1 LAWPVAL
8 GILFAMLLVGL
19 SSGFP
24 VAFTFMAIN
33 IVGLYAFVGGANALT
48 LLAGSAF
55 DSVANFALSP
65 IPLFILMGEVLLRS
79 GLATLCVDAVDVW
92 VGRLPG
98 RLAFVAVGG
107 GTIFGAL
114 SGSSMAAT
122 AMLGSTMAAEME
134 QRGYKP
140 QMSVASILAA
150 GGLDVL
156 IPPSALGV
164 LLAVLANVSAGKLLI
179 AAVVPGLILATIYA
193 IYFIG
198 RARLQPYLAPPYE
211 VAGLSLRARLATLK
225 HLVPLSGL
233 MVVVTGFIFFGIA
246 TPSETA
252 AMGAVASAMLAA
264 AYGKLGWNVIRISIL
279 ATVQT
284 SAMVFLIIVGSKA
297 YSQLMAITG
306 AATGFVEWVTSLPL
320 TPILMVIGMNLIVMV
335 LGCFIDQLS
344 IMLITVPIFMPIV
357 ANLGLDPLWFS
368 VILLVNLELAGITP
382 PFGLQLFVMKGVR
395 PQLKMTEIYVAALPI
410 IVLQSLLIGLMLAF
424 PPVSTWLPGLMFQR

>member
-1 LAWPVAL
+1 MSWPLAL

-19 SSGFP
+19 GSGLP
-24 VAFTFMAIN
+24 VAFTFIAIN
-33 IVGLYAFVGGANALT
+33 IVGLYAFVGGVNALS

-65 IPLFILMGEVLLRS
+65 IPLFILMGEILLRS

-122 AMLGSTMAAEME
+122 AMLGSTLAPEME
-134 QRGYKP
+134 RRGYKP
-140 QMSVASILAA
+140 QMSIASILAA

-164 LLAVLANVSAGKLLI
+164 LLAVLANVSTGKLLI
-179 AAVVPGLILATIYA
+179 ASIVPGLILAAVYA

-198 RARLQPYLAPPYE
+198 RARLQPHLAPPYD
-211 VAGLSLRARLATLK
+211 VAGLPMRARLATLR
-225 HLVPLSGL
+225 HLIPLSGL
-233 MVVVTGFIFFGIA
+233 MLVVTGFIFLGIA
-246 TPSETA
+246 TPAETA
-252 AMGAVASAMLAA
+252 AMGVVASTILAA
-264 AYGKLGWNVIRISIL
+264 TYGRVTWTMLRGSLL
-279 ATVQT
+279 ATVHT
-284 SAMVFLIIVGSKA
+284 TAMVFLIIVGSKA

-306 AATGFVEWVTSLPL
+306 AATGFVEWVTTLPL
-320 TPILMVIGMNLIVMV
+320 TPILMVIGMNLIVMI

-357 ANLGLDPLWFS
+357 AQLGLDQIWFS
-368 VILLVNLELAGITP
+368 VILLVNLELAAITP

-395 PQLKMTEIYVAALPI
+395 PQLKMTDIYVAAVPI
-410 IVLQSLLIGLMLAF
+410 IALQIFVIGLLLAF
-424 PPVSTWLPGLMFQR
+424 PPLTLWVPGLMFQR

>member
-1 LAWPVAL
+1 MSWPLALAA
-8 GILFAMLLVGL
+8 LFAMLVAGL
-19 SSGFP
+19 GSGLP
-24 VAFTFMAIN
+24 VAFTFIAIN
-33 IVGLYAFVGGANALT
+33 IVGLYAFVGGATALT

-65 IPLFILMGEVLLRS
+65 IPLFILMGELLLRS

-134 QRGYKP
+134 RRGYKP
-140 QMSVASILAA
+140 QMSIASILAA

-179 AAVVPGLILATIYA
+179 AAVMPGLVLATVYA
-193 IYFIG
+193 VYFIG
-198 RARLQPYLAPPYE
+198 RARLQPHLAPPYD
-211 VAGLSLRARLATLK
+211 VAGLSARAKLKTLR

-233 MVVVTGFIFFGIA
+233 MVVVTGFIFFGVA

-252 AMGAVASAMLAA
+252 AMGAVATAALAA
-264 AYGKLGWNVIRISIL
+264 AYGRLTWPIVRVAL
-279 ATVQT
+279 MATVHT
-284 SAMVFLIIVGSKA
+284 TAMVFLIIVGSKA
-297 YSQLMAITG
+297 YSQLMSITG
-306 AATGFVEWVTSLPL
+306 AATGFVEWMTSLPL
-320 TPILMVIGMNLIVMV
+320 TPMLMVVGMNVIVMI

-357 ANLGLDPLWFS
+357 AQLGLDPIWFS
-368 VILLVNLELAGITP
+368 VILLVNLELAAITP

-395 PQLKMTEIYVAALPI
+395 PQLRMTEIYVAAGPI
-410 IVLQSLLIGLMLAF
+410 IVFQTLVIGLMLAF
-424 PPVSTWLPGLMFQR
+424 PAISLWLPGLMFQP

>member
-1 LAWPVAL
+1 LSWPLALAAL
-8 GILFAMLLVGL
+8 FVMLMVGL
-19 SSGFP
+19 GSGLP
-24 VAFTFMAIN
+24 VAFTFIVIN
-33 IVGLYAFVGGANALT
+33 ILGLFFFVGGTTALS

-55 DSVANFALSP
+55 DSVANFALTP
-65 IPLFILMGEVLLRS
+65 IPLFILMGEILLRS

-122 AMLGSTMAAEME
+122 AMLGSTMAGEME
-134 QRGYKP
+134 RRGYKP

-179 AAVVPGLILATIYA
+179 AAVVPGLVLATVYA
-193 IYFIG
+193 VYFIG
-198 RARLQPYLAPPYE
+198 RARLQPHLAPPYD
-211 VAGLSLRARLATLK
+211 VAGLSTRARLKTLR
-225 HLVPLSGL
+225 HLIPLSGL
-233 MVVVTGFIFFGIA
+233 MVVVTGFIFFGVA

-252 AMGAVASAMLAA
+252 AMGAVAAAALAA
-264 AYGKLGWNVIRISIL
+264 AYGRLTWPMLRIAVM
-279 ATVQT
+279 ATVHT
-284 SAMVFLIIVGSKA
+284 TAMVFLIIVGSKA
-297 YSQLMAITG
+297 YSQLMSITG
-306 AATGFVEWVTSLPL
+306 AATGFVEWMTSLPL
-320 TPILMVIGMNLIVMV
+320 TPILMVIGMNLIVML

-357 ANLGLDPLWFS
+357 AQLGLDPIWFS
-368 VILLVNLELAGITP
+368 VILLVNLELAAITP

-395 PQLKMTEIYVAALPI
+395 PQLTMTEIYVAATPI
-410 IVLQSLLIGLMLAF
+410 IFLQILVIGLMLAF
-424 PPVSTWLPGLMFQR
+424 PALSLWLPGLMFQR

>member
-1 LAWPVAL
+1 
-8 GILFAMLLVGL
+8 MLLVGL
-19 SSGFP
+19 SSGLP

-55 DSVANFALSP
+55 DSVSNFALSP
-65 IPLFILMGEVLLRS
+65 IPLFILMGELLLRS

-134 QRGYKP
+134 RRGYKP

-164 LLAVLANVSAGKLLI
+164 LLAVLANVSVGKLLF
-179 AAVVPGLILATIYA
+179 AAVVPGLVLATIYA

-198 RARLQPYLAPPYE
+198 RASLQPHLAPPYD
-211 VAGLSLRARLATLK
+211 VAGLTLRARLATLR

-233 MVVVTGFIFFGIA
+233 MVVVTGFIFFGFA

-264 AYGKLGWNVIRISIL
+264 AYGKLNWNVIRVSIL
-279 ATVQT
+279 ATAHT

-306 AATGFVEWVTSLPL
+306 AATGFVEWITLQPL
-320 TPILMVIGMNLIVMV
+320 TPILMVIGMNVIVMI

-357 ANLGLDPLWFS
+357 AKLGLDPIWFA

-395 PQLKMTEIYVAALPI
+395 PQLKMTEIYVAATPI
-410 IVLQSLLIGLMLAF
+410 IFLQMFLIGLMMVF
-424 PPVSTWLPGLMFQR
+424 PPLSVWLPNLMFQR

>member
-1 LAWPVAL
+1 LDWTTALA
-8 GILFAMLLVGL
+8 ILFAMLLVGL
-19 SSGFP
+19 SSGLP

-33 IVGLYAFVGGANALT
+33 IVGLFAFVGGVNALT

-65 IPLFILMGEVLLRS
+65 IPLFILMGELLLRS
-79 GLATLCVDAVDVW
+79 GLATLCIDAVDVW

-122 AMLGSTMAAEME
+122 AMLGSTMQAEME
-134 QRGYKP
+134 RRGYKP

-179 AAVVPGLILATIYA
+179 AAVVPGLVLATIYA

-198 RARLQPYLAPPYE
+198 RARLQPHLAPAYDVE
-211 VAGLSLRARLATLK
+211 GITMRTRVRTLR
-225 HLVPLSGL
+225 HLIPLSAL
-233 MVVVTGFIFFGIA
+233 MVVVTGFIFMGIA

-252 AMGAVASAMLAA
+252 AMGAVASAMMAA
-264 AYGKLGWNVIRISIL
+264 AYGRLNGNVIRISIV
-279 ATVQT
+279 ATVHT
-284 SAMVFLIIVGSKA
+284 TAMVFMIIVGSKA
-297 YSQLMAITG
+297 YAQLLAITG
-306 AATGFVEWVTSLPL
+306 AATGFVEFVTAQPL
-320 TPILMVIGMNLIVMV
+320 TPILMVIGMNIIVMI

-344 IMLITVPIFMPIV
+344 IMLITVPVFMPIV
-357 ANLGLDPLWFS
+357 AKLGLDPIWFA
-368 VILLVNLELAGITP
+368 VILLVNLALAGITP

-395 PQLKMTEIYVAALPI
+395 PTLKMSDIYVAAVPI
-410 IVLQSLLIGLMLAF
+410 IFLQVLVIGLMMAF
-424 PPVSTWLPGLMFQR
+424 PPLSTWLPGLMLR

>member
-1 LAWPVAL
+1 MSWPLALAA
-8 GILFAMLLVGL
+8 LFAMLVAGL
-19 SSGFP
+19 GTGLP
-24 VAFTFMAIN
+24 VAFTFIAIN
-33 IVGLYAFVGGANALT
+33 IVGLYAFVGGTTALS

-65 IPLFILMGEVLLRS
+65 IPLFILMGEILLRS

-122 AMLGSTMAAEME
+122 AMLGSTLAPEME
-134 QRGYKP
+134 RRGYKS
-140 QMSVASILAA
+140 QMSIASILAA

-179 AAVVPGLILATIYA
+179 AAVVPGLVLAAVYA
-193 IYFIG
+193 AYFIG
-198 RARLQPYLAPPYE
+198 RARLQPHLAPPYD
-211 VAGLSLRARLATLK
+211 VAGLSTRQRLATLK

-233 MVVVTGFIFFGIA
+233 VIVVTGFIFFGIA

-252 AMGAVASAMLAA
+252 AMGAVASAALAA
-264 AYGKLGWNVIRISIL
+264 AYGRLTWPMVRVAL
-279 ATVQT
+279 MATVHT
-284 SAMVFLIIVGSKA
+284 TAMVFLIIVGSKA

-306 AATGFVEWVTSLPL
+306 AATGFVEWMTSLPL
-320 TPILMVIGMNLIVMV
+320 TPIFMVIGMNLIVML

-357 ANLGLDPLWFS
+357 AQQGLDPIWFS
-368 VILLVNLELAGITP
+368 VILLVNLELAAITP

-395 PQLKMTEIYVAALPI
+395 PQLSMTEIYVAATPI
-410 IVLQSLLIGLMLAF
+410 IFLQILVIGLMLAF
-424 PPVSTWLPGLMFQR
+424 PALSLWLPGLMFQR

>member
-1 LAWPVAL
+1 LSWPLALAA
-8 GILFAMLLVGL
+8 LFAMLVAGL
-19 SSGFP
+19 GTGLP
-24 VAFTFMAIN
+24 VAFTFIAIN
-33 IVGLYAFVGGANALT
+33 IVGLYAFVGGTTALS

-65 IPLFILMGEVLLRS
+65 IPLFILMGELLLRS

-134 QRGYKP
+134 RRGYKP
-140 QMSVASILAA
+140 QMSIASILAA

-179 AAVVPGLILATIYA
+179 AAVMPGLVLATVYA
-193 IYFIG
+193 VYFIG
-198 RARLQPYLAPPYE
+198 RARLQPHLAPPYD
-211 VAGLSLRARLATLK
+211 VAGLSARAKLKTLR

-233 MVVVTGFIFFGIA
+233 MVVVTGFIFFGVA

-252 AMGAVASAMLAA
+252 AMGAVATAALAA
-264 AYGKLGWNVIRISIL
+264 AYGRLTWPIVRVAL
-279 ATVQT
+279 MATVHT
-284 SAMVFLIIVGSKA
+284 TAMVFLIIVGSKA
-297 YSQLMAITG
+297 YSQLMSITG
-306 AATGFVEWVTSLPL
+306 AATGFVEWMTSLPL
-320 TPILMVIGMNLIVMV
+320 TPMLMVVGMNVIVMI

-357 ANLGLDPLWFS
+357 AQLGLDPIWFS
-368 VILLVNLELAGITP
+368 VILLVNLELAAITP

-395 PQLKMTEIYVAALPI
+395 PQLRMTEIYVAAGPI
-410 IVLQSLLIGLMLAF
+410 IVLQTLVIGLMLAF
-424 PPVSTWLPGLMFQR
+424 PAISLWLPGLMFQP

>member
-1 LAWPVAL
+1 LSWPLALAA
-8 GILFAMLLVGL
+8 LFAMLVAGL
-19 SSGFP
+19 GSGLP
-24 VAFTFMAIN
+24 VAFTFIAIN
-33 IVGLYAFVGGANALT
+33 IVGLYAFVGGSTALT

-65 IPLFILMGEVLLRS
+65 IPLFILMGELLLRS

-134 QRGYKP
+134 RRGYKP
-140 QMSVASILAA
+140 QMSIASILAA

-179 AAVVPGLILATIYA
+179 AAVMPGLVLATVYA
-193 IYFIG
+193 VYFIG
-198 RARLQPYLAPPYE
+198 RARLQPHLAPPYD
-211 VAGLSLRARLATLK
+211 VAGLSARAKLKTLR

-233 MVVVTGFIFFGIA
+233 MVVVTGFIFFGVA

-252 AMGAVASAMLAA
+252 AMGAVATAALAA
-264 AYGKLGWNVIRISIL
+264 AYGRLTWPIVRVAL
-279 ATVQT
+279 MATVHT
-284 SAMVFLIIVGSKA
+284 TAMVFLIIVGSKA
-297 YSQLMAITG
+297 YSQLMSITG
-306 AATGFVEWVTSLPL
+306 AATGFVEWMTSLPL
-320 TPILMVIGMNLIVMV
+320 TPMLMVVGMNVIVMI

-357 ANLGLDPLWFS
+357 AQLGLDPIWFS
-368 VILLVNLELAGITP
+368 VILLVNLELAAITP

-395 PQLKMTEIYVAALPI
+395 PQLRMTEIYVAAGPI
-410 IVLQSLLIGLMLAF
+410 IVLQTLVIGLMLAF
-424 PPVSTWLPGLMFQR
+424 PAISLWLPGLMFQP

>member
-1 LAWPVAL
+1 LSWPLALAA
-8 GILFAMLLVGL
+8 LFAMLVAGL
-19 SSGFP
+19 GSGLP
-24 VAFTFMAIN
+24 VAFTFIAIN
-33 IVGLYAFVGGANALT
+33 IVGLYAFVGGTTALT

-65 IPLFILMGEVLLRS
+65 IPLFILMGELLLRS

-134 QRGYKP
+134 RRGYKP
-140 QMSVASILAA
+140 QMSIASILAA

-179 AAVVPGLILATIYA
+179 AAVMPGLVLATVYA
-193 IYFIG
+193 VYFIG
-198 RARLQPYLAPPYE
+198 RARLQPHLAPPYD
-211 VAGLSLRARLATLK
+211 VAGLSARAKLKTLR

-233 MVVVTGFIFFGIA
+233 MVVVTGFIFFGVA

-252 AMGAVASAMLAA
+252 AMGAVATAALAA
-264 AYGKLGWNVIRISIL
+264 AYGRLTWPIVRVAL
-279 ATVQT
+279 MATVHT
-284 SAMVFLIIVGSKA
+284 TAMVFLIIVGSKA
-297 YSQLMAITG
+297 YSQLMSITG
-306 AATGFVEWVTSLPL
+306 AATGFVEWMTSLPL
-320 TPILMVIGMNLIVMV
+320 TPMLMVVGMNVIVMI

-357 ANLGLDPLWFS
+357 AQLGLDPIWFS
-368 VILLVNLELAGITP
+368 VILLVNLELAAITP

-395 PQLKMTEIYVAALPI
+395 PQLRMTEIYVAAGPI
-410 IVLQSLLIGLMLAF
+410 IVLQTLVIGLMLAF
-424 PPVSTWLPGLMFQR
+424 PAISLWLPGLMFQP

>member
-1 LAWPVAL
+1 MSWPLALAA
-8 GILFAMLLVGL
+8 LFAMLMVGL
-19 SSGFP
+19 GSGLP
-24 VAFTFMAIN
+24 VAFTFIVIN
-33 IVGLYAFVGGANALT
+33 IVGLFAFVGGATALT

-55 DSVANFALSP
+55 DSVANFALTP
-65 IPLFILMGEVLLRS
+65 IPLFILMGEILLRS

-107 GTIFGAL
+107 GAIFGAL

-122 AMLGSTMAAEME
+122 AMLGSTMAGEME
-134 QRGYKP
+134 RRGYRP

-179 AAVVPGLILATIYA
+179 AALVPGLVLAAVYA
-193 IYFIG
+193 TYFIG
-198 RARLQPYLAPPYE
+198 RASLQPHLAPPYD
-211 VAGLSLRARLATLK
+211 VAGLSMRERLKTLR

-233 MVVVTGFIFFGIA
+233 VMVVTGFIFFGIA

-252 AMGAVASAMLAA
+252 AMGAVASAALAA
-264 AYGKLGWNVIRISIL
+264 AYRRLTWPMVRVAL
-279 ATVQT
+279 MATVHT
-284 SAMVFLIIVGSKA
+284 TAMVFLIIVGSKA
-297 YSQLMAITG
+297 YSQLMSITG
-306 AATGFVEWVTSLPL
+306 AATGFVEWMTSLPL
-320 TPILMVIGMNLIVMV
+320 TPILMVIGMNLIVML

-357 ANLGLDPLWFS
+357 AQLHLDPIWFS
-368 VILLVNLELAGITP
+368 VILLVNLELAAITP

-395 PQLKMTEIYVAALPI
+395 PQLRMTEIYSAAGPI
-410 IVLQSLLIGLMLAF
+410 IVLQMLLIGLMLAF
-424 PPVSTWLPGLMFQR
+424 PALSLWLPGLMFQR

>member
-1 LAWPVAL
+1 MSWPVAL
-8 GILFAMLLVGL
+8 GTLFAMLLVGL
-19 SSGFP
+19 STGFP
-24 VAFTFMAIN
+24 VAFTFMAID

-134 QRGYKP
+134 RRGYKP
-140 QMSVASILAA
+140 QMSIASILAA

-164 LLAVLANVSAGKLLI
+164 LLAVLANVSTGKLLI
-179 AAVVPGLILATIYA
+179 ASIVPGLVLAAVYA

-198 RARLQPYLAPPYE
+198 RAHLQPHLAPPYD
-211 VAGLSLRARLATLK
+211 VGDLSLQARLATLR

-233 MVVVTGFIFFGIA
+233 MVVVTGFTSSA
-246 TPSETA
+246 SRRRPKRRPWERWRRPS
-252 AMGAVASAMLAA
+252 
-264 AYGKLGWNVIRISIL
+264 WP
-279 ATVQT
+279 
-284 SAMVFLIIVGSKA
+284 
-297 YSQLMAITG
+297 
-306 AATGFVEWVTSLPL
+306 PL
-320 TPILMVIGMNLIVMV
+320 TDG
-335 LGCFIDQLS
+335 
-344 IMLITVPIFMPIV
+344 
-357 ANLGLDPLWFS
+357 
-368 VILLVNLELAGITP
+368 
-382 PFGLQLFVMKGVR
+382 
-395 PQLKMTEIYVAALPI
+395 
-410 IVLQSLLIGLMLAF
+410 
-424 PPVSTWLPGLMFQR
+424 

>member
-1 LAWPVAL
+1 ML
-8 GILFAMLLVGL
+8 GLLFAMLLVGL
-19 SSGFP
+19 STGLP
-24 VAFTFMAIN
+24 VAFTFMGIN
-33 IVGLYAFVGGANALT
+33 IVGLYFFVGGTTALT

-79 GLATLCVDAVDVW
+79 GLATLCIDAVDVW

-122 AMLGSTMAAEME
+122 AMLGSTMAGEME
-134 QRGYKP
+134 RRGYKP

-164 LLAVLANVSAGKLLI
+164 LLAVLANVSVGKLLI
-179 AAVVPGLILATIYA
+179 AAVVPGLVLAAIYA
-193 IYFIG
+193 VYFIG
-198 RARLQPYLAPPYE
+198 RARLQPHLAPPYE
-211 VAGLSLRARLATLK
+211 VEGMSLRMRLGTLR

-233 MVVVTGFIFFGIA
+233 MVVVTGFIFMGIA

-252 AMGAVASAMLAA
+252 AMGAVASAMMAA
-264 AYGKLGWNVIRISIL
+264 AYGKLNWSVVRASML
-279 ATVQT
+279 ATVHT
-284 SAMVFLIIVGSKA
+284 AAMVFLIIVGSKA

-306 AATGFVEWVTSLPL
+306 AATGFVEWVTTLPL
-320 TPILMVIGMNLIVMV
+320 TPILMVIGMNIIVLI

-344 IMLITVPIFMPIV
+344 IMLITVPVFMPIV
-357 ANLGLDPLWFS
+357 ATLGLDPIWFA

-395 PQLKMTEIYVAALPI
+395 PQLKMTEIYVAAIPI
-410 IVLQSLLIGLMLAF
+410 VFLQILAIGLFIIF
-424 PPVSTWLPGLMFQR
+424 PPLSTWLPGLMFQR

>member
-1 LAWPVAL
+1 MSWPLALAA
-8 GILFAMLLVGL
+8 LFAMLVAGIGTGL
-19 SSGFP
+19 P
-24 VAFTFMAIN
+24 VAFTFIAIN
-33 IVGLYAFVGGANALT
+33 IVGLYAFVGGATALS

-65 IPLFILMGEVLLRS
+65 IPLFILMGELLLRS

-122 AMLGSTMAAEME
+122 AMLGSTLAPEME
-134 QRGYKP
+134 RRGYKP
-140 QMSVASILAA
+140 QMSIASILAA

-179 AAVVPGLILATIYA
+179 AAVVPGLVLATVYA
-193 IYFIG
+193 AYFIG
-198 RARLQPYLAPPYE
+198 RARLQPHLAPPYD
-211 VAGLSLRARLATLK
+211 VAGLSTRAKLATLK

-252 AMGAVASAMLAA
+252 AMGAVATAVLAA
-264 AYGKLGWNVIRISIL
+264 AYGKLSWPIVRVAL
-279 ATVQT
+279 MATVHT
-284 SAMVFLIIVGSKA
+284 TAMVFLIIVGSKA
-297 YSQLMAITG
+297 YSQLMSITG
-306 AATGFVEWVTSLPL
+306 AATGFVEWMTGLPL
-320 TPILMVIGMNLIVMV
+320 TPIFMVIGMNLIVML

-357 ANLGLDPLWFS
+357 AQQGLDPIWFS
-368 VILLVNLELAGITP
+368 VILLVNLELAAITP

-395 PQLKMTEIYVAALPI
+395 PQLRMTEIYVAAMPI
-410 IVLQSLLIGLMLAF
+410 IVLQVFVIGLMLAF
-424 PPVSTWLPGLMFQR
+424 PALSLWLPGLMFQR

>member
-1 LAWPVAL
+1 MSWPLAL

-19 SSGFP
+19 GSGVP
-24 VAFTFMAIN
+24 VAFTFIAIN
-33 IVGLYAFVGGANALT
+33 IVGLYAFVGGTAALS

-65 IPLFILMGEVLLRS
+65 IPLFILMGEILLRS
-79 GLATLCVDAVDVW
+79 GLATLCIDAVDVW

-122 AMLGSTMAAEME
+122 AMLGSTMAPEME
-134 QRGYKP
+134 RRGYKP
-140 QMSVASILAA
+140 QMSIASILAA

-164 LLAVLANVSAGKLLI
+164 LLAVLANVSTGKLLI
-179 AAVVPGLILATIYA
+179 AAVVPGLILAAVYA
-193 IYFIG
+193 VYFIG
-198 RARLQPYLAPPYE
+198 RASLQPHLAPPYD
-211 VAGLSLRARLATLK
+211 VAGLSLRMRLATLK

-252 AMGAVASAMLAA
+252 AMGAVATTILAA
-264 AYGKLGWNVIRISIL
+264 AYGRLSWTMVRGSL
-279 ATVQT
+279 MATVHT
-284 SAMVFLIIVGSKA
+284 TAMVFLIIVGSKA

-306 AATGFVEWVTSLPL
+306 AATGFVEWMTGLPL
-320 TPILMVIGMNLIVMV
+320 TPIFMVIGMNLIVMI

-357 ANLGLDPLWFS
+357 AQLGLDPIWFS
-368 VILLVNLELAGITP
+368 VILLVNLELAAITP

-395 PQLKMTEIYVAALPI
+395 PQLRMTEIYVAATPI
-410 IVLQSLLIGLMLAF
+410 IFLQILVIGLMLAF
-424 PPVSTWLPGLMFQR
+424 PALSLWLPGLMFQR